1 MIRKT
6 ISVIFFAILISG
18 YSVSAQRDWS
28 AMKVETME
36 LAPDI
41 YRLFV
46 GNSVAVVAFSGPDG
60 LLVVDAAYEQTS
72 PQLLESLGLISDK
85 PIRFLVNTHLHADHT
100 GGNLALGKDAMI
112 IAHHSVKDWLAS
124 DRRRGDD
131 APGPFPVNAQPA
143 LTFEGDMH
151 LYFNEADVYLHH
163 MPAGHTRGDII
174 LYFDQ
179 AKVLVVGDL
188 LFAGYFPFVDVS
200 QGGNPMGLINNLHWI
215 LQTYPEDLTV
225 VGGHGPAMSMQQLRD
240 YLTQLEAS
248 VAAIATAK
256 ASGQGI
262 DELKANR
269 ILAEWES
276 FGTFFITEDRWID
289 IVYPFVE

>member
-1 MIRKT
+1 MIRNSIT
-6 ISVIFFAILISG
+6 VIVLSFLMTT
-18 YSVSAQRDWS
+18 YSVSAQRDW
-28 AMKVETME
+28 AGMKVETTE
-36 LAPDI
+36 VAPDV

-46 GNSVAVVAFSGPDG
+46 GNSVAVVAFSGPEG

-72 PQLLESLGLISDK
+72 PQLLEALHSISDK
-85 PIRFLVNTHLHADHT
+85 PIRYLVNTHLHADHT
-100 GGNLALGKDAMI
+100 GGNLALGKDALI

-131 APGPFPVNAQPA
+131 VPGPFPVSAQPA

-151 LYFNEADVYLHH
+151 LFFNDTDIYLRHL
-163 MPAGHTRGDII
+163 PEGHTRGDII

-200 QGGNPMGLINNLHWI
+200 QGGNPMGLINNLNWI

-225 VGGHGPAMSMQQLRD
+225 VGGHGPAMSMLQLRE
-240 YLTQLEAS
+240 YLVRLEAS
-248 VAAIATAK
+248 VAAIARAK
-256 ASGQGI
+256 ASGQDI
-262 DELKANR
+262 DAMKANP